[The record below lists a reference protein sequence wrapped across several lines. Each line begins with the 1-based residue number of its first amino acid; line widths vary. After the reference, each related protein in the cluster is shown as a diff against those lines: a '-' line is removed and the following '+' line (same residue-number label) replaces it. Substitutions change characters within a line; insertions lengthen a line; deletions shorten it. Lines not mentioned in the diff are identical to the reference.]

1 MSETVTSPNGTTS
14 NGYTNETF
22 PSELAKK
29 KLVKKQVLYAAIK
42 KKVWLAGHL
51 TTIVFGAISVLFQV
65 LWLPNRYYI
74 NSISYRLTLIGS
86 MVALAA
92 TFSHKFGLRSIPPTT
107 TLMSHQNFQ
116 YLILAI
122 VWCFTFKSVFK
133 LLPFLLIA
141 ILQISDEFKV
151 DLVLKEQDFLAS
163 LIAYDELVLMIYLL
177 LRTLLFRNTSGFQL
191 TLFIL
196 FYWLRILYN
205 KETGNLFRAIIE
217 RLDGKVQGIKNPKV
231 LKAWN
236 KSKAYLE
243 SKEKSQH

>member
-1 MSETVTSPNGTTS
+1 MSETITSPNGTTS

-22 PSELAKK
+22 PTEFAKK
-29 KLVKKQVLYAAIK
+29 KLIKKQVSHAAIK
-42 KKVWLAGHL
+42 KKAWLAGHL
-51 TTIVFGAISVLFQV
+51 TTIVFGSIAIIFQA
-65 LWLPNRYYI
+65 LWLPNKYYI
-74 NSISYRLTLIGS
+74 SSISYRLTLIGA

-92 TFSHKFGLRSIPPTT
+92 TFSHKFGLRSLPSTP

-116 YLILAI
+116 YLILSI

-141 ILQISDEFKV
+141 ILHVSEEFKV
-151 DLVLKEQDFLAS
+151 DIVLKEQDFLAS
-163 LIAYDELVLMIYLL
+163 LIAYDELVLIVYLL

-191 TLFIL
+191 TLFIS

-205 KETGNLFRAIIE
+205 KETGNLFRALIE
-217 RLDGKVQGIKNPKV
+217 RLDGKVQGVKNPKV

-236 KSKAYLE
+236 KSKAYLK
-243 SKEKSQH
+243 SKEATQH